1 MYRRPPTGCQLVE
14 PQSKPGSDP
23 TAPHSLSRCSF
34 LFPPLWPRGARC
46 GHAILGGTVHQGLE
60 RAWAPPPH
68 GSPSLYGCLAGLQAG
83 DGHVRAPVCPMRTQM
98 PCRGWVSPRPAHSPQ
113 QRLDQSPGPWCPRD
127 PRGSKAGAVRTEPF
141 PAPLPCASHAGF
153 SAGSRKR
160 PGPAQT
166 VTQLAPFPITG
177 KGILPLSTPWA
188 PQEVLAGQALSGH
201 QTPSHLMSQEVTR
214 SRRGPSAL
222 VFPHPGLSL
231 ELWG

>member
-46 GHAILGGTVHQGLE
+46 GHAILRGTVHRGLE

-98 PCRGWVSPRPAHSPQ
+98 PCRGWVSPRQLTPPSSAWTRARGPGAHVTREVARQVRCGRSPSQ
-113 QRLDQSPGPWCPRD
+113 LPSP
-127 PRGSKAGAVRTEPF
+127 
-141 PAPLPCASHAGF
+141 
-153 SAGSRKR
+153 
-160 PGPAQT
+160 
-166 VTQLAPFPITG
+166 
-177 KGILPLSTPWA
+177 
-188 PQEVLAGQALSGH
+188 VLATLASL
-201 QTPSHLMSQEVTR
+201 L
-214 SRRGPSAL
+214 AL
-222 VFPHPGLSL
+222 VSDQGLPRQ
-231 ELWG
+231 